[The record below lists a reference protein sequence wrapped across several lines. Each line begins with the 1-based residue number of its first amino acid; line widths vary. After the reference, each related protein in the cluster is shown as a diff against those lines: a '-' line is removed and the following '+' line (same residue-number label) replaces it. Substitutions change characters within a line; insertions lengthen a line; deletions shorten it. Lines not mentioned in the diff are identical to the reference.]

1 MNPAVTALAV
11 HACKAV
17 LAIVRTGA
25 KCKMHRLEPIMNK
38 KKKSAL
44 HKAGKW
50 PYLFC
55 LPFLSAYFLFSMF
68 PMLYSLKISFYDWN
82 GFGAKTFVG
91 IKNYLD
97 LFTKDPLFLK
107 SLGNTIILMAF
118 STPITVLL
126 GLGVAY
132 LLFDIGRGKRI
143 YQTVNFFPYITTP
156 VAIGFIFSYLFD
168 WQSGYVNKL
177 LIWLGALNEPFFWL
191 GSEIASKV
199 IIVIMIV
206 WRYLGYYMTIYL
218 AAMTSI
224 SSEVYEA
231 AAVDGASNFKIFTKI
246 TVPMLRNTTRFL
258 IITSL
263 IGGLQMFEEPK
274 LLFSGW
280 ASLGNGQTGGPGH
293 TALTTVWKFFNDAFS
308 QDSRLGY
315 GSAMAYTLFVI
326 IMLFS
331 VVGFRLSRGKVN
343 NKARR
348 RIGSVVKQ
356 LLLIFMTLIMFFPLY
371 IVFIMGTY
379 YSEDIFKAMP
389 ILPSSYLLNNLR
401 MVISKGYFQAY
412 LNSIIVSVCSV
423 AISVLIST
431 MIGFALAKY
440 NFKGKKIIFGFVMA
454 IMMIPGQISLIGY
467 MLEMRTLRLSST
479 LLPLIFTWAAHP
491 LGVFLMTQFISD
503 GVPDELLESGRLDGC
518 SEPGIFFR
526 LVVPCVKPGILTL
539 STLVFLWSW
548 NNYVLPVIMINK
560 QELFTIP
567 LMVNNLSNSF
577 RSDYGAIMCALAL
590 SVLPMIV
597 IFSLCSKTFIK
608 GIAAG
613 AVKG

>member
-1 MNPAVTALAV
+1 
-11 HACKAV
+11 
-17 LAIVRTGA
+17 
-25 KCKMHRLEPIMNK
+25 MHRLEPIMNK